1 MKSFLYKFD
10 PKREE
15 SKKFRNCIS
24 SVSLLNLIDK
34 TLAEGNEKEFKIVE
48 NKILETIGKP
58 SIIAMLT
65 ADCTS
70 QVEEVA
76 KEVVIEEEVAEEQTK
91 EANKERVKE
100 STTEETEVNEKQT
113 FKLQLAYGTKA
124 MQEMGTITGDGE
136 WEEGMEVEC
145 VAVPNEGYQF
155 DGWKLSGRG
164 ELIKYNPYAITMDGN
179 KTYKAYFSAL

>member
-1 MKSFLYKFD
+1 MNSFLYKFD
-10 PKREE
+10 PKKEE

-34 TLAEGNEKEFKIVE
+34 TLAEGNEKEFKMVE

-65 ADCTS
+65 ADCIS

-76 KEVVIEEEVAEEQTK
+76 KEVVIEEEVAEEQTE
-91 EANKERVKE
+91 EAN
-100 STTEETEVNEKQT
+100 EETEVNEKQT
-113 FKLQLAYGTKA
+113 FKLQLSHGTKA
-124 MQEMGTITGDGE
+124 MQEMGTMTGDGE
-136 WEEGMEVEC
+136 WKEG
-145 VAVPNEGYQF
+145 AYIQITAIPNEGYQF

-164 ELIKYNPYAITMDGN
+164 ELIKYNPYAVTMDGN